1 MKQKKILYV
10 TAECKGFVV
19 TGGLAEV
26 AGSLPQAIM
35 KENKGYKVKVLMPLY
50 KKISEEFGNKLKF
63 VGATTVVLAWRSL
76 YCGIFSLTKGNVEYY
91 FVDNKYYFDRDN
103 VYGYYDDG
111 ERFAFFSKCV
121 FAACDIINY
130 HPDIIHTNDWHTALV
145 NVYLDILYKKQ
156 GYLMDIKSVFTIHNI
171 EYQGV
176 YGLDFIENVIG
187 IDLKY
192 TDILEYN
199 GLVNLVKGAI
209 VCSDLVTTV
218 SPRYSREI
226 ATAAYACGL
235 EHIIRINGNKVIGI
249 INGIDTDFYNPE
261 TDKSIAYNY
270 NSEDFSSKSL
280 NKVQLQKELGLEENK
295 DKCMIGLISRLV
307 SHKGVDLLIEK
318 FDELMKEDVQ
328 VVILGKGDDYYQN
341 KFLELA
347 WRYREKVRTIID
359 FNTNLSKK
367 IYASCD
373 LFLMPSKMEPCGLS
387 QMIAC
392 RYGTLPIVRATGGLY
407 DSIKNY
413 ENGVGNGFVFKDF
426 DANQMLDKIKYAISV
441 YNNKEELN
449 KLIKSAMET
458 DFSWGASAKNYIE
471 AYKKLLA

>member
-1 MKQKKILYV
+1 
-10 TAECKGFVV
+10 
-19 TGGLAEV
+19 
-26 AGSLPQAIM
+26 
-35 KENKGYKVKVLMPLY
+35 
-50 KKISEEFGNKLKF
+50 
-63 VGATTVVLAWRSL
+63 
-76 YCGIFSLTKGNVEYY
+76 
-91 FVDNKYYFDRDN
+91 
-103 VYGYYDDG
+103 
-111 ERFAFFSKCV
+111 
-121 FAACDIINY
+121 
-130 HPDIIHTNDWHTALV
+130 
-145 NVYLDILYKKQ
+145 
-156 GYLMDIKSVFTIHNI
+156 
-171 EYQGV
+171 
-176 YGLDFIENVIG
+176 
-187 IDLKY
+187 
-192 TDILEYN
+192 
-199 GLVNLVKGAI
+199 
-209 VCSDLVTTV
+209 
-218 SPRYSREI
+218 
-226 ATAAYACGL
+226 
-235 EHIIRINGNKVIGI
+235 
-249 INGIDTDFYNPE
+249 
-261 TDKSIAYNY
+261 
-270 NSEDFSSKSL
+270 
-280 NKVQLQKELGLEENK
+280 
-295 DKCMIGLISRLV
+295 
-307 SHKGVDLLIEK
+307 
-318 FDELMKEDVQ
+318 MKEDVQ